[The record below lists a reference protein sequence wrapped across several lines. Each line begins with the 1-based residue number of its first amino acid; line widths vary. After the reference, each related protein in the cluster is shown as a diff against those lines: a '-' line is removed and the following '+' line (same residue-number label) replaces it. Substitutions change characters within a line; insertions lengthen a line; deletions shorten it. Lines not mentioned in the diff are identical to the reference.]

1 MAYNREWDKGKETWN
16 DQSWSNDYSARG
28 NVRGRDEEYY
38 GEGKRRKFNDGVR
51 NWCSHENVYGLMLVA
66 HRAMAVPKLGTTTA
80 DTKCIIRVEV
90 IRTFGPT
97 MARNDMVPVN
107 PAPT

>member
-16 DQSWSNDYSARG
+16 EESWSNDYSARG

-51 NWCSHENVYGLMLVA
+51 N
-66 HRAMAVPKLGTTTA
+66 
-80 DTKCIIRVEV
+80 D
-90 IRTFGPT
+90 
-97 MARNDMVPVN
+97 ARM
-107 PAPT
+107 